1 MLRNEKEAKAQH
13 MEESESLSKKII
25 SKMAL
30 ITAAVF
36 LVTVLMAAFLAAKS
50 LIRVNREK
58 LAAVAY
64 ENAFLVVNDIENA
77 YGKVEGFSGSL
88 RNISILDPKEQRDAI
103 DTALEGLMEGTGDYT
118 TGFAYFEQNA
128 IADANGE
135 PYSVHKKEIAYE
147 AVVYPNEENTGYV
160 FEKHEDAFDNFEKE
174 YYKQIKSS
182 GEVYVMEPYVY
193 SLRGT
198 EDIMMISIIAPIYN
212 AEGDFFGVAGCD
224 VALNDMQTQ
233 RYAGTGYRSTHM
245 VALAED
251 GTVLLD
257 SADPSTIGKT
267 APDAGYEA
275 ILTDTEKLKTMQEGE
290 FINSNSVINDKAKN
304 FSTGKGGIAI
314 TVPLKLDSGNYWT
327 FYLAIDKG
335 EFILNIVLDVLKLML
350 VVIVIGAILLYIIY
364 QTIEKSLA
372 PVQNILSGAAQLE
385 KGNLKINIEVDT
397 DDELGHLAQAINHI
411 SMTVDNYVN
420 DISQQLS
427 EMADNNMDI
436 AIRQKYIGD
445 FLPIQTSI
453 EKIVASLNGTLQ
465 QIILTADD
473 VASYSVTV
481 SSGAQTLT
489 TGATDQATAVNALAT
504 SIEGLADD
512 ITANAEDA
520 QNMNLRVSKVSE
532 KIENSTAEMNKL
544 MSAMTD
550 IRDSSAGIEKII
562 LSIQEIANKT
572 NLLSLNA
579 SIEAARAGEAGK
591 GFAVV
596 ADEIHDLAAQSAE
609 SVNQTTQLIEH
620 SLEAVRNGVA
630 IADDTADSL
639 MEVVEGAKEI
649 AESVDKIIYAS
660 QTQKQVLMELTKS
673 IDLIEGVVQS
683 NISAAE
689 ESVSTSEELSQQSQR
704 LHDLVNQFHLKK

>member
-1 MLRNEKEAKAQH
+1 
-13 MEESESLSKKII
+13 
-25 SKMAL
+25 
-30 ITAAVF
+30 
-36 LVTVLMAAFLAAKS
+36 
-50 LIRVNREK
+50 
-58 LAAVAY
+58 
-64 ENAFLVVNDIENA
+64 
-77 YGKVEGFSGSL
+77 
-88 RNISILDPKEQRDAI
+88 
-103 DTALEGLMEGTGDYT
+103 
-118 TGFAYFEQNA
+118 
-128 IADANGE
+128 
-135 PYSVHKKEIAYE
+135 
-147 AVVYPNEENTGYV
+147 
-160 FEKHEDAFDNFEKE
+160 
-174 YYKQIKSS
+174 
-182 GEVYVMEPYVY
+182 
-193 SLRGT
+193 
-198 EDIMMISIIAPIYN
+198 
-212 AEGDFFGVAGCD
+212 
-224 VALNDMQTQ
+224 
-233 RYAGTGYRSTHM
+233 
-245 VALAED
+245 
-251 GTVLLD
+251 
-257 SADPSTIGKT
+257 
-267 APDAGYEA
+267 
-275 ILTDTEKLKTMQEGE
+275 
-290 FINSNSVINDKAKN
+290 
-304 FSTGKGGIAI
+304 
-314 TVPLKLDSGNYWT
+314 
-327 FYLAIDKG
+327 
-335 EFILNIVLDVLKLML
+335 ML

-639 MEVVEGAKEI
+639 KEVVEGAKEI
-649 AESVDKIIYAS
+649 ADSVDKIIYAS
-660 QTQKQVLMELTKS
+660 QNQKQVLMELTKS
-673 IDLIEGVVQS
+673 IDLIEEVVQS

>member
-1 MLRNEKEAKAQH
+1 MSKEKKNTGAKT
-13 MEESESLSKKII
+13 SNSLSKKII
-25 SKMAL
+25 SKLVNIVAVMFLL
-30 ITAAVF
+30 IVIIASFISMNAQVKITEDK
-36 LVTVLMAAFLAAKS
+36 LVS
-50 LIRVNREK
+50 
-58 LAAVAY
+58 VAY
-64 ENAFLVVNDIENA
+64 ENAFLIDSDIEKA
-77 YGKVEGFSGSL
+77 YGQALSFASALK
-88 RNISILDPKEQRDAI
+88 NISALRPEEQRDAI
-103 DTALEGLMEGTGDYT
+103 DNALAGVLASNKNFT
-118 TGFAYFEQNA
+118 TVFAYFEQNA
-128 IADANGE
+128 IPDENGK

-147 AVVYPNEENTGYV
+147 AVAYLNENQTGIT

-314 TVPLKLDSGNYWT
+314 TVPLKLDSGNFWT

-639 MEVVEGAKEI
+639 KEVVEGAKEI
-649 AESVDKIIYAS
+649 ADSVDKIIYAS
-660 QTQKQVLMELTKS
+660 QNQKQVLMELTKS
-673 IDLIEGVVQS
+673 IDLIEEVVQS

>member
-1 MLRNEKEAKAQH
+1 M
-13 MEESESLSKKII
+13 
-25 SKMAL
+25 
-30 ITAAVF
+30 
-36 LVTVLMAAFLAAKS
+36 
-50 LIRVNREK
+50 
-58 LAAVAY
+58 
-64 ENAFLVVNDIENA
+64 
-77 YGKVEGFSGSL
+77 
-88 RNISILDPKEQRDAI
+88 
-103 DTALEGLMEGTGDYT
+103 
-118 TGFAYFEQNA
+118 
-128 IADANGE
+128 
-135 PYSVHKKEIAYE
+135 
-147 AVVYPNEENTGYV
+147 
-160 FEKHEDAFDNFEKE
+160 
-174 YYKQIKSS
+174 
-182 GEVYVMEPYVY
+182 
-193 SLRGT
+193 
-198 EDIMMISIIAPIYN
+198 
-212 AEGDFFGVAGCD
+212 
-224 VALNDMQTQ
+224 
-233 RYAGTGYRSTHM
+233 
-245 VALAED
+245 
-251 GTVLLD
+251 
-257 SADPSTIGKT
+257 
-267 APDAGYEA
+267 
-275 ILTDTEKLKTMQEGE
+275 
-290 FINSNSVINDKAKN
+290 
-304 FSTGKGGIAI
+304 
-314 TVPLKLDSGNYWT
+314 
-327 FYLAIDKG
+327 AIDKG